1 VLHGLS
7 FALSHHARLYGGFR
21 RIAKLPSEGTAP
33 CSVLLFAA
41 MLPWQF
47 FASSLTES
55 SNSLLSNV
63 NLVCKIYFPRLIV
76 PASSIITGFVD
87 FLISFGILLLVI
99 DWYRYSPDW
108 HIPFRGCKQTPVVG
122 IVGSYQL

>member
-1 VLHGLS
+1 
-7 FALSHHARLYGGFR
+7 
-21 RIAKLPSEGTAP
+21 
-33 CSVLLFAA
+33 

-99 DWYRYSPDW
+99 DWYRHSPDW
-108 HIPFRGCKQTPVVG
+108 HIVSRLQANTRRGHRRFVST
-122 IVGSYQL
+122 